1 MFLIHHQ
8 SEALFAFLQKPSI
21 DVHLERNLRSD
32 NVEIS
37 AMLYLEA
44 FISMEESVMTEVVW

>member
-21 DVHLERNLRSD
+21 DVHHERNLRSD